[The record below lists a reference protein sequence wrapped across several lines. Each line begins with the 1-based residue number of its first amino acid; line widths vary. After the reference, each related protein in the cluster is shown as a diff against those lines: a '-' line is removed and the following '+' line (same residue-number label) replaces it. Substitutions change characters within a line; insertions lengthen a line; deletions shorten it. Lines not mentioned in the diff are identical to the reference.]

1 MIRIIRYTIV
11 ILTTLMIL
19 LLIWQFGSAIV
30 LFLLSLA
37 VAAALRPTINIIT
50 GRNVP
55 KRLALGIVYSL
66 LIAAIASSLLLITP
80 ALLDELQTAA
90 NDFVSNYD
98 RAKAEWP
105 QRGTTFQQ
113 TLAEQLPP
121 SADFYQALMSPE
133 GVPALASVFGIA
145 QNFFSTLGQIAIII
159 ILSLYWSADQ
169 FRFERLSL
177 SLLPEEYHPRALHIW
192 RSVESGVGS
201 YLRSELIQSVLTGA
215 LLWLGFSVL
224 GIRYPILLA
233 LWGAIVRLIPWF
245 GALIAVLPALF
256 IGIGI
261 SSTVGILATVYTV
274 GILLFLKLVIEP
286 RFFPRNK
293 YSSLLVVLFVIAL
306 AETFGFI
313 GVVLA
318 PPLAVAVQI
327 LFQYLYPFP
336 ELTFTSEVT
345 EEVAGIR
352 KRLLDLRRRFQNS
365 ARKRGSRRLVD
376 RLQRLVHRTADIL
389 QEEY

>member
-1 MIRIIRYTIV
+1 MIRIIRYTV
-11 ILTTLMIL
+11 VVLTTLMVL
-19 LLIWQFGSAIV
+19 LLVWQFSFAIV

-37 VAAALRPTINIIT
+37 LAAGLRPVINAIT

-66 LIAAIASSLLLITP
+66 LIAAILSSLFLISP
-80 ALLDELQTAA
+80 ALLDELQRVTD
-90 NDFVSNYD
+90 DFVSNYD
-98 RAKAEWP
+98 HAKAEWP
-105 QRGTTFQQ
+105 QRGTVFQQ

-121 SADFYQALMSPE
+121 SADFYQALTGPE
-133 GVPALASVFGIA
+133 GVTALAGVFGIA
-145 QNFFSTLGQIAIII
+145 QNFFSTLGQIAIVI

-169 FRFERLSL
+169 FRFERLGL
-177 SLLPEEYHPRALHIW
+177 SLLPEEHHPKALHVW

-201 YLRSELIQSVLTGA
+201 YLRSELIQSALTGV

-224 GIRYPILLA
+224 GIRYPMLLA

-256 IGIGI
+256 IGIGV
-261 SSTVGILATVYTV
+261 SSTVGILSTAYTI

-327 LFQYLYPFP
+327 LFQHLYPFP
-336 ELTFTSEVT
+336 ETTIANEAS
-345 EEVAGIR
+345 EEVVDIRRRLLEIRRRMQDSR
-352 KRLLDLRRRFQNS
+352 KRESMRF
-365 ARKRGSRRLVD
+365 VE
-376 RLQRLVHRTADIL
+376 RLQRLLRRTTDYL

>member
-1 MIRIIRYTIV
+1 
-11 ILTTLMIL
+11 MIL
-19 LLIWQFGSAIV
+19 LLIWQFSSAIL

-37 VAAALRPTINIIT
+37 LAAALRPVINTIT

-66 LIAAIASSLLLITP
+66 LIGAIASSILLIAP
-80 ALLDELQTAA
+80 ALLDELQRATD
-90 NDFVSNYD
+90 DFVANYD

-105 QRGTTFQQ
+105 QQGTAFQQ
-113 TLAEQLPP
+113 ALAEQLPP
-121 SADFYQALMSPE
+121 SADFYQALTSPE
-133 GVPALASVFGIA
+133 GVPALAGMFGIA
-145 QNFFSTLGQIAIII
+145 QNFFSTLGQIALII
-159 ILSLYWSADQ
+159 ILSLYWSVDQ
-169 FRFERLSL
+169 FRFERLGL
-177 SLLPEEYHPRALHIW
+177 SLLPEEHHPKALHAW
-192 RSVESGVGS
+192 RSMESGVGA
-201 YLRSELIQSVLTGA
+201 YLRSELIQSVLTGL

-224 GIRYPILLA
+224 GIRYPTLLA

-261 SSTVGILATVYTV
+261 SSTVGILATAYTI

-327 LFQYLYPFP
+327 LFQHLYPFP
-336 ELTFTSEVT
+336 ETTIANEAS
-345 EEVAGIR
+345 EEVVDIRRRLLEIRRRMQDSR
-352 KRLLDLRRRFQNS
+352 KRESMRF
-365 ARKRGSRRLVD
+365 VE
-376 RLQRLVHRTADIL
+376 RLQRLLRRTTDYL

>member
-1 MIRIIRYTIV
+1 MIKIIRYTV
-11 ILTTLMIL
+11 VVLTTLMIL
-19 LLIWQFGSAIV
+19 LLVWQFSVAIV

-37 VAAALRPTINIIT
+37 LAAALRPVINTLT
-50 GRNVP
+50 GRHVP

-66 LIAAIASSLLLITP
+66 LIAAIASSILMISP
-80 ALLDELQTAA
+80 ALLDELQTLTD
-90 NDFVSNYD
+90 DFVANYD

-105 QRGTTFQQ
+105 ERGTVFQQ

-121 SADFYQALMSPE
+121 SADFYQALMSE
-133 GVPALASVFGIA
+133 QGVPAIAGVFGLA
-145 QNFFSTLGQIAIII
+145 QNFLETLGRIAIII
-159 ILSLYWSADQ
+159 VLSLYWSADQ
-169 FRFERLSL
+169 FRFERLGL
-177 SLLPEEYHPRALHIW
+177 SLLPEAHHPRALHIW

-201 YLRSELIQSVLTGA
+201 YLRSELIQSVLTG
-215 LLWLGFSVL
+215 LFLWLVFSVL
-224 GIRYPILLA
+224 GIRYATLLA

-256 IGIGI
+256 IGIEI
-261 SSTVGILATVYTV
+261 SSTVGILATAYTI

-286 RFFPRNK
+286 RFFLRNK
-293 YSSLLVVLFVIAL
+293 YSSLLIVLFVIAL

-327 LFQYLYPFP
+327 LFQNLYPFP
-336 ELTFTSEVT
+336 EAATTNEVS
-345 EEVAGIR
+345 EEVVEIR
-352 KRLLDLRRRFQNS
+352 KRLLEIRRRMQH
-365 ARKRGSRRLVD
+365 SRRRESMRLVE
-376 RLQRLVHRTADIL
+376 RLQRLLRRTTDYL